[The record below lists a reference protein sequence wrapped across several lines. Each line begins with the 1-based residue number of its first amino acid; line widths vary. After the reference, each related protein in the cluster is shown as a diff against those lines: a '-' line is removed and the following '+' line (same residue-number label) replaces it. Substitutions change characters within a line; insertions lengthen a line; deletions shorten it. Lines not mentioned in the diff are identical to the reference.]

1 MLARLKQMLIKEFIQ
16 VFRDKRTRFVLF
28 GPPIIQMLVFGYAA
42 TFEIHHVP
50 TVVLDLD
57 HSQESRE
64 LISRFSSS
72 PYFDVQRQLTDY
84 RQIGDLID
92 QGKATVGLE
101 INAGFAQNLRK
112 GQTAPLQVIVD
123 ATNSN
128 SALIASGYITQ
139 IALGFAQDYQQDRI
153 YRISPQMVE
162 RMPSVQLEQR
172 PWYNPD
178 LRSRWFFVPGI
189 IGSLTLVLVVTLT
202 AFAVVREREIGTLE
216 QIMVTPIR
224 PAEFILGKTLPFFL
238 IGLFDVSLI
247 ATVGTM
253 WFQIP
258 FRGHILV
265 LFAGAILFLLCML
278 GVGLLIST
286 VSSTQQQAMVTAFF
300 FIMPAIT
307 FSGFGFPISTMP
319 QWLQYLTYLSP
330 LRYFLSRASRHLS
343 ERCGHGDPL
352 APDAR
357 DDRLGNQSAHHRC
370 PALPQSARLSLS
382 PQPSSQSTQYE
393 AYPIRPRQTAQ
404 ICAHHTACEVGLLGI
419 VDCHLDDD
427 RTTGPSDC
435 ERLFENR
442 LRIAVTTQR
451 QVLYANTPANGG
463 QVIVGKLS
471 ARLLSQ
477 RELLKLRNL
486 R

>member
-16 VFRDKRTRFVLF
+16 VFRDKRTRFLLF
-28 GPPIIQMLVFGYAA
+28 GPPIIQMVIFGYAA

-64 LISRFSSS
+64 LLSRFSSS
-72 PYFDVQRQLTDY
+72 PYFDVQRRLTDS
-84 RQIGDLID
+84 RQIGELID

-101 INAGFAQNLRK
+101 IHAGFAQNLRK
-112 GQTAPLQVIVD
+112 GRTAPLQVIVD

-128 SALIASGYITQ
+128 TALIASGYIAQ
-139 IALGFAQDYQQDRI
+139 IALGFAQDYQRDRI
-153 YRISPQMVE
+153 YRIAPQMIE
-162 RMPSVQLEQR
+162 AIPSVQLEPR

-178 LRSRWFFVPGI
+178 LKRRWFFVPGI

-247 ATVGTM
+247 ATVGTL
-253 WFQIP
+253 WFQVP

-265 LFAGAILFLLCML
+265 LATGAVLFLLCML

-319 QWLQYLTYLSP
+319 QWLQYLTYFSP
-330 LRYFLSRASRHLS
+330 LRYFLIVLRGTYLKGVGMDILWPEMAAMA
-343 ERCGHGDPL
+343 G
-352 APDAR
+352 
-357 DDRLGNQSAHHRC
+357 LG
-370 PALPQSARLSLS
+370 L
-382 PQPSSQSTQYE
+382 T
-393 AYPIRPRQTAQ
+393 
-404 ICAHHTACEVGLLGI
+404 LL
-419 VDCHLDDD
+419 
-427 RTTGPSDC
+427 T
-435 ERLFENR
+435 
-442 LRIAVTTQR
+442 IAV
-451 QVLYANTPANGG
+451 
-463 QVIVGKLS
+463 
-471 ARLLSQ
+471 
-477 RELLKLRNL
+477 LRFHKAL
-486 R
+486 D

>member
-1 MLARLKQMLIKEFIQ
+1 MLVRLKQMLIKEFIQ
-16 VFRDKRTRFVLF
+16 VFRDKRARVVLF

-42 TFEIHHVP
+42 TFEIYHVP

-64 LISRFSSS
+64 LLSRFSSS

-84 RQIGDLID
+84 RQIGDLIE

-128 SALIASGYITQ
+128 TALIASAYITR
-139 IALGFAQDYQQDRI
+139 IALGFARDYQRDRI
-153 YRISPQMVE
+153 YRISPQMME
-162 RMPSVQLEQR
+162 QMPSVQLEQR

-189 IGSLTLVLVVTLT
+189 IGSLTVVLVVTLT

-247 ATVGTM
+247 ATAGTL
-253 WFQIP
+253 WFQVP
-258 FRGHILV
+258 FRGQILV
-265 LFAGAILFLLCML
+265 LFAGAVLFLLCML

-330 LRYFLSRASRHLS
+330 LRYFLVVLRGTYLKGVGM
-343 ERCGHGDPL
+343 EIL
-352 APDAR
+352 W
-357 DDRLGNQSAHHRC
+357 
-370 PALPQSARLSLS
+370 PQMFAM
-382 PQPSSQSTQYE
+382 
-393 AYPIRPRQTAQ
+393 AA
-404 ICAHHTACEVGLLGI
+404 LGI
-419 VDCHLDDD
+419 SLLTLAVLRFHKALD
-427 RTTGPSDC
+427 
-435 ERLFENR
+435 
-442 LRIAVTTQR
+442 
-451 QVLYANTPANGG
+451 
-463 QVIVGKLS
+463 
-471 ARLLSQ
+471 
-477 RELLKLRNL
+477 
-486 R
+486 

>member
-28 GPPIIQMLVFGYAA
+28 VPPIIQMLIFGYAA

-57 HSQESRE
+57 HSQESRD
-64 LISRFSSS
+64 LISRFTSS

-92 QGKATVGLE
+92 RGEATVGLE
-101 INAGFAQNLRK
+101 INAGFAQSLRK

-128 SALIASGYITQ
+128 TALIASSYISQ
-139 IALGFAQDYQQDRI
+139 IALAFAQQYQQDRI
-153 YRISPQMVE
+153 SRISPQIIEKV
-162 RMPSVQLEQR
+162 PSVQLEPR

-247 ATVGTM
+247 ATVGTL
-253 WFQIP
+253 WFQVP
-258 FRGHILV
+258 FRGQILM
-265 LFAGAILFLLCML
+265 LFVGAILFLLCML

-330 LRYFLSRASRHLS
+330 LRYFLIVLRGTYLKGVGM
-343 ERCGHGDPL
+343 EILWPQML
-352 APDAR
+352 AMAA
-357 DDRLGNQSAHHRC
+357 LGTSLLTVAVLRFHK
-370 PALPQSARLSLS
+370 AL
-382 PQPSSQSTQYE
+382 
-393 AYPIRPRQTAQ
+393 
-404 ICAHHTACEVGLLGI
+404 
-419 VDCHLDDD
+419 D
-427 RTTGPSDC
+427 
-435 ERLFENR
+435 
-442 LRIAVTTQR
+442 
-451 QVLYANTPANGG
+451 
-463 QVIVGKLS
+463 
-471 ARLLSQ
+471 
-477 RELLKLRNL
+477 
-486 R
+486 

>member
-84 RQIGDLID
+84 HQIGDLID
-92 QGKATVGLE
+92 QGQATVGLE

-128 SALIASGYITQ
+128 TALIASGNITQ
-139 IALGFAQDYQQDRI
+139 IALGFAQDYQKDRI
-153 YRISPQMVE
+153 YRISPQMLE
-162 RMPSVQLEQR
+162 EMPSVQLEQR

-253 WFQIP
+253 WFQVP
-258 FRGHILV
+258 FRGQILV

-278 GVGLLIST
+278 GAGLLIST

-330 LRYFLSRASRHLS
+330 LRYFLVVLRGTYLKGVGMEILWPQMLAMAAS
-343 ERCGHGDPL
+343 GI
-352 APDAR
+352 
-357 DDRLGNQSAHHRC
+357 
-370 PALPQSARLSLS
+370 
-382 PQPSSQSTQYE
+382 T
-393 AYPIRPRQTAQ
+393 
-404 ICAHHTACEVGLLGI
+404 LL
-419 VDCHLDDD
+419 
-427 RTTGPSDC
+427 T
-435 ERLFENR
+435 
-442 LRIAVTTQR
+442 IAV
-451 QVLYANTPANGG
+451 
-463 QVIVGKLS
+463 
-471 ARLLSQ
+471 
-477 RELLKLRNL
+477 LRFHKAL
-486 R
+486 D